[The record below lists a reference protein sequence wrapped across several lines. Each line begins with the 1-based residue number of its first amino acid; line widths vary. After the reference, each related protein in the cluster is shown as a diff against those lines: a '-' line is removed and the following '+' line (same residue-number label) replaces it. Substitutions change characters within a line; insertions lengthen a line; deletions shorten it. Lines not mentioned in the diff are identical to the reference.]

1 MPLTL
6 TKHLQ
11 SQTKDQSQAKKEDI
25 LLKSSKQAVHML
37 FCHCY
42 FVEVILVA
50 GKRQCLPFHFNGA
63 SQHPLTLSTSTAAKK
78 GQIRVKFQTLQCFHH
93 AKKAVKLP

>member
-25 LLKSSKQAVHML
+25 LLKSSKQVEAVHML

-50 GKRQCLPFHFNGA
+50 GKRQCLPFHLYGPPKY
-63 SQHPLTLSTSTAAKK
+63 PLTISTTTAAKK
-78 GQIRVKFQTLQCFHH
+78 GQM
-93 AKKAVKLP
+93 